1 MVRGLYV
8 LYKGVFFLVDLRQG
22 FVWLSVSSCLSTC
35 VGVVLYGAPGVLIC
49 ETHCSQTGS
58 DIGEEETQRLYTTPL
73 CTLANQRGYIASFS
87 LDGWL

>member
-1 MVRGLYV
+1 MCTVQESV
-8 LYKGVFFLVDLRQG
+8 L
-22 FVWLSVSSCLSTC
+22 SSGSEAGICLAEREQMFMTTC